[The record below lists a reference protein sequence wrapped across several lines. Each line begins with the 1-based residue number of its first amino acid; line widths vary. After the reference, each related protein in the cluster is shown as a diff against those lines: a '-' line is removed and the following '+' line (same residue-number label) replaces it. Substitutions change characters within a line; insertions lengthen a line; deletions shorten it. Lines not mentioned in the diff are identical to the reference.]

1 MRHARRIAI
10 LLVLLTGAVGG
21 AFWFGWLPV
30 SWRAGVAGQGQKT
43 LADDPADQGKIH
55 ILGWLEPACGFVDI
69 NGIPG
74 DRLETLLVT
83 EDAPVTKGQSLA
95 YLESRTLKQLQLDT
109 LKTQVQEAVARREA
123 EIQLAESRILTA
135 KLGIEKVKLQESEA
149 ESLQEKIKL
158 LEDNLAMAEKDYNR
172 MHELRN
178 RPQAAALSDQVVSE
192 QEIDRQRLVV
202 HRAKAELSAAK
213 ADARQLQATQSLAA
227 KAAEADLKVTMASK
241 DAAAA
246 AVPLKSLLQ
255 KEELARVELSMTEI
269 KSPCDGRVMKVFM
282 RAGETVSQKP
292 ILRMANLD
300 LMVAL
305 AEVYEVDI
313 KRVHVAQTATIR
325 SKAFHA
331 PKDKDGLRGKVV
343 QISRIVNTPELKSL
357 NPFAKADRHV
367 ISIRIEIAKDDC
379 PVAAQFVDMQV
390 DVELHGADAARY
402 PSDSPKK
409 SIIAR

>member
-1 MRHARRIAI
+1 MRHVRRIAI
-10 LLVLLTGAVGG
+10 LLVLLTVAVGG
-21 AFWFGWLPV
+21 AFWFGWLPIP
-30 SWRAGVAGQGQKT
+30 WRAGVADQDQKT
-43 LADDPADQGKIH
+43 LAVDPADQEKIH
-55 ILGWLEPACGFVDI
+55 ILGWLEPAGGFVDI

-74 DRLETLLVT
+74 DRLETLLVS
-83 EDAPVTKGQSLA
+83 EDTPVTKGQPLA

-123 EIQLAESRILTA
+123 EIQLAELRILTA
-135 KLGIEKVKLQESEA
+135 KLGVEKVTLQESEA

-158 LEDNLAMAEKDYNR
+158 LEDNLAMAEKDYDR
-172 MHELRN
+172 MHELRS
-178 RPQAAALSDQVVSE
+178 RPQAAAVLDQVVSE

-213 ADARQLQATQSLAA
+213 AGSKRLQATQSLAA
-227 KAAEADLKVTMASK
+227 KAAEADLKVAMASK
-241 DAAAA
+241 DEAAA
-246 AVPLKSLLQ
+246 AVPLKSLQQ
-255 KEELARVELSMTEI
+255 KEEMARVELSMTEI

-300 LMVAL
+300 RMVAL

-313 KRVHVAQTATIR
+313 KRVHVAQTATIH
-325 SKAFHA
+325 SQAFYA

-390 DVELHGADAARY
+390 DVELHGADAASY
-402 PSDSPKK
+402 PSDSPK
-409 SIIAR
+409 